1 MRVAVVI
8 PARDV
13 APYIGAAIGSVL
25 CQSHADLTL
34 TVVDD
39 GSVDNTGMVV
49 SGFDDPR
56 LTVVPETGRGLSAAR
71 NRGAGEAP
79 AGADAILFL
88 DGDDWLAPDA
98 LERLTAA
105 LARDDAAVAVHAP
118 FAFVAMESGPEAPGL
133 LDRRAA
139 PPARDLLPR
148 LMLGNLFANGG
159 HVLIR
164 TAAWTAAGPFRE
176 ELRFVEDWEFWLRLA
191 LQGPFLAAG
200 GPPLLFVRRRE
211 GSMMH
216 RDALRMEAYRPV
228 LAAIAANTA
237 LAARLGG
244 PRFGRLL
251 RRARVELSWTVGRE
265 MLRRGDPSGARPLLW
280 RGLWGRPRPQRL
292 ALLALALARRTPVVT
307 VPRS

>member
-1 MRVAVVI
+1 
-8 PARDV
+8 
-13 APYIGAAIGSVL
+13 
-25 CQSHADLTL
+25 
-34 TVVDD
+34 
-39 GSVDNTGMVV
+39 MVV

-176 ELRFVEDWEFWLRLA
+176 ELRFVEDWEFWLRA
-191 LQGPFLAAG
+191 GAAGAVPGRG

-251 RRARVELSWTVGRE
+251 RRARVELSWDGRT
-265 MLRRGDPSGARPLLW
+265 GARCCGAAIRACRRAPAPLA
-280 RGLWGRPRPQRL
+280 RPLWGRPRPQRL
-292 ALLALALARRTPVVT
+292 ALRRYGALALARRTPVVT